1 MLLKEKM
8 FKLNFKKVF
17 AFLFAFILCFGCI
30 DVYTDDGGYTIDDY
44 KVNAIYHSNNTIDVK
59 EVINVNF
66 SSNRHGIYRNIPE
79 TMYVNRD
86 EKYKL
91 SIKNITVLNDE
102 YEVDY
107 DSGNRVIQ
115 IGSEDY
121 TIIGP
126 HTYTLTYTIVIPEDY
141 HSDLDFIYYSVL
153 GNNWDTTINH
163 FSFDIQ
169 FEKALTEK
177 EMSNIQVF
185 SGSLGNQSND
195 LNVQPS
201 ITSNSITG
209 SAYDIGPKQAIT
221 IFGKLRKNYFVGA
234 KQTTSKIP
242 FIFLGL
248 AILFGLYSLVRC
260 LLLKKTHITP
270 IVNFYPPKDM
280 DPAMVGTIVDESV
293 DQEDLMA
300 LIPYWAS
307 KGYLT
312 ISETSDDLILTK
324 VEDHEPPVL
333 NHQKKIYKG
342 LFKYKDSVKLSN
354 LSTNFGKAMNDAKEA
369 LNNEFSGDKKLSK
382 IDHGFVTTI
391 LAMICMIVCI
401 LFNTR
406 YSIVDNLI
414 ETILATFTFVIMMV
428 MNYSAA
434 ASSVFNKNKLGVL
447 KKALSV
453 ALVLVVVY
461 FIYRQTQS
469 IVSIVSFEFMV
480 IGIVATTLPILFSS
494 KFNVVSDYFKSV
506 AGDLLGFKD
515 FIEKAEVPQLERLSA
530 ENPSYYYDVIPYAM
544 VFGLSEMWTK
554 KFSTIPLAQ
563 PDWYDSYYSDP
574 YTSYFYYRM
583 LTRSMYEPIH
593 QNLLDYQ
600 TEQMKSTADS
610 MGSRFGGFSGGGA
623 GGGGGGSW

>member
-30 DVYTDDGGYTIDDY
+30 DVRADDGGYTIDDY

-195 LNVQPS
+195 LNIQPS

-221 IFGKLRKNYFVGA
+221 IFGKLRKNYFVEA

-324 VEDHEPPVL
+324 VEGHEPPVL

-342 LFKYKDSVKLSN
+342 LFKYKDSVKLSK
-354 LSTNFGKAMNDAKEA
+354 LSSDFGKAINDAKEA

-391 LAMICMIVCI
+391 LSMICMILCI

-453 ALVLVVVY
+453 ALVLIVIY

-515 FIEKAEVPQLERLSA
+515 FIEKAEVPQLERLSE
-530 ENPSYYYDVIPYAM
+530 ENSSYYYDVIPYAM

-610 MGSRFGGFSGGGA
+610 MGSSFGGFSGGGA

>member
-8 FKLNFKKVF
+8 FKLNFKKVL

-30 DVYTDDGGYTIDDY
+30 DVYADDGGYTIDDY

-59 EVINVNF
+59 EVIDVNF

-91 SIKNITVLNDE
+91 SIKNITVMNDE

-115 IGSEDY
+115 IGSADY

-195 LNVQPS
+195 LNVTPI
-201 ITSNSITG
+201 ITSTSISG

-221 IFGKLRKNYFVGA
+221 LFGQLRQGYFVGA
-234 KQTTSKIP
+234 KQTTSKVP
-242 FIFLGL
+242 FVFLGL

-324 VEDHEPPVL
+324 VEGHEPPVL

-342 LFKYKDSVKLSN
+342 LFKYKDSVKLSK
-354 LSTNFGKAMNDAKEA
+354 LSSDFGKAMNDAKEA

-469 IVSIVSFEFMV
+469 IDSIVSFEFMV

-494 KFNVVSDYFKSV
+494 RFNVVSDYFKSV

-610 MGSRFGGFSGGGA
+610 MGSSFGGFSGGGA

>member
-1 MLLKEKM
+1 MLRKEKM

-17 AFLFAFILCFGCI
+17 AFLFAFILCFSVVDI
-30 DVYTDDGGYTIDDY
+30 HADDGGYTIDDY

-59 EVINVNF
+59 EVIDVNF
-66 SSNRHGIYRNIPE
+66 SSYRHGIYRNIPE
-79 TMYVNRD
+79 TMYINRD

-91 SIKNITVLNDE
+91 KIQDINVLNDE
-102 YEVDY
+102 YEVDS

-115 IGSEDY
+115 IGSADY

-153 GNNWDTTINH
+153 GNNWDTTISH

-169 FEKALTEK
+169 FEKALTED
-177 EMSNIQVF
+177 EMSNIEVF

-195 LNVQPS
+195 LNVTPI
-201 ITSNSITG
+201 ITSTSISG
-209 SAYDIGPKQAIT
+209 SAYDIGAKQAIT
-221 IFGKLRKNYFVGA
+221 LFGKLRQGYFVGA

-248 AILFGLYSLVRC
+248 AILFGLYSLIRA

-312 ISETSDDLILTK
+312 ISEKEDDLVLTK
-324 VEDHEPPVL
+324 QENHEPPIL
-333 NHQKKIYKG
+333 KHQKKIYNG
-342 LFKYKDSVKLSN
+342 LFKTKNSVKLSK
-354 LSTNFGKAMNDAKEA
+354 LSSKFGKAMDDAKEA
-369 LNNEFSGDKKLSK
+369 LNDVFSEDKKLST

-391 LAMICMIVCI
+391 LALVCMIVCI

-406 YSIVDNLI
+406 YSILDNLI
-414 ETILATFTFVIMMV
+414 ETILATFSFVLMMV
-428 MNYSAA
+428 LNYSAA
-434 ASSVFNKNKLGVL
+434 ATNVFSKNKLGVL
-447 KKALSV
+447 KKILSI
-453 ALVLVVVY
+453 AFILVLAY
-461 FIYRQTQS
+461 FIYRQC
-469 IVSIVSFEFMV
+469 
-480 IGIVATTLPILFSS
+480 VAPE
-494 KFNVVSDYFKSV
+494 
-506 AGDLLGFKD
+506 LLGFKD
-515 FIEKAEVPQLERLSA
+515 FVEKAEVPQLERLSL

-574 YTSYFYYRM
+574 YSSYFYYRM

-593 QNLLDYQ
+593 ENLLDYQ

-610 MGSRFGGFSGGGA
+610 MGSSFGGFSGGGA

>member
-8 FKLNFKKVF
+8 FKLNFKRVF

-30 DVYTDDGGYTIDDY
+30 DVYADDGGYTIDDY

-91 SIKNITVLNDE
+91 SIKNITVMNDE

-185 SGSLGNQSND
+185 SGNLGNQSND
-195 LNVQPS
+195 LNVTPI
-201 ITSNSITG
+201 ITSTSISG
-209 SAYDIGPKQAIT
+209 SAYDIGAKQAIT
-221 IFGKLRKNYFVGA
+221 IFGKLRKNYLVGA
-234 KQTTSKIP
+234 KQTTSKVP
-242 FIFLGL
+242 FVFLGL

-324 VEDHEPPVL
+324 VEGHEPPVL

-342 LFKYKDSVKLSN
+342 LFKYKDSVKLSK
-354 LSTNFGKAMNDAKEA
+354 LSSDFGKAINDAKEA

-610 MGSRFGGFSGGGA
+610 MGSSFGGFSGGGA

>member
-8 FKLNFKKVF
+8 FKLNFKKVL

-30 DVYTDDGGYTIDDY
+30 DVYADDGGYTIDDY

-59 EVINVNF
+59 EVIDVNF

-177 EMSNIQVF
+177 EMSNIEVY

-221 IFGKLRKNYFVGA
+221 IFGKLRQGYFVGA
-234 KQTTSKIP
+234 KQTTSKVP
-242 FIFLGL
+242 FVFLGL

-324 VEDHEPPVL
+324 VEGHEPPIL

-342 LFKYKDSVKLSN
+342 LFKYKDSVKLSK
-354 LSTNFGKAMNDAKEA
+354 LSSDFGKAMNDAKEA
-369 LNNEFSGDKKLSK
+369 LNNELSGEKKLSK

-515 FIEKAEVPQLERLSA
+515 FIEKAEVPQLERLSE

-610 MGSRFGGFSGGGA
+610 MGSSFGGFSGGGA

>member
-8 FKLNFKKVF
+8 FKLNFKKVL

-30 DVYTDDGGYTIDDY
+30 DVYADDGGYTIDDY

-91 SIKNITVLNDE
+91 SIKNITVMNDE

-141 HSDLDFIYYSVL
+141 HSNLDFIYYSVL

-185 SGSLGNQSND
+185 SGNLGNQSND
-195 LNVQPS
+195 LNVTPI
-201 ITSNSITG
+201 ITSTSISG
-209 SAYDIGPKQAIT
+209 SAYDIGAKQAIT

-234 KQTTSKIP
+234 KQTTSKVP
-242 FIFLGL
+242 FVFLGL

-324 VEDHEPPVL
+324 VEGHEPPVL

-342 LFKYKDSVKLSN
+342 LFKYKDSVKLSK
-354 LSTNFGKAMNDAKEA
+354 LSSDFGKAINDAKEA

-610 MGSRFGGFSGGGA
+610 MGSSFGGFSGGGA

>member
-8 FKLNFKKVF
+8 FKLNFKKVL

-30 DVYTDDGGYTIDDY
+30 DVYADDGGYTIDDY

-59 EVINVNF
+59 EVIDVNF

-126 HTYTLTYTIVIPEDY
+126 HTYTLIYTIVIPEDY

-248 AILFGLYSLVRC
+248 AFLFGLYSLVRC
-260 LLLKKTHITP
+260 LLSKKTHITP

-324 VEDHEPPVL
+324 VEDHEPPIL

-369 LNNEFSGDKKLSK
+369 LNNEFSGEKKLSK

-610 MGSRFGGFSGGGA
+610 MGSSFGGFSGGGA

>member
-1 MLLKEKM
+1 MLRKEKM
-8 FKLNFKKVF
+8 FKLNFKKVL

-30 DVYTDDGGYTIDDY
+30 DVYADDGGYTIDDY
-44 KVNAIYHSNNTIDVK
+44 TVNAIYHSNNTIDVK
-59 EVINVNF
+59 EVIDVNF
-66 SSNRHGIYRNIPE
+66 SSYRHGIYRNIPE
-79 TMYVNRD
+79 TMYINRD

-91 SIKNITVLNDE
+91 QIKDIAVLNDE
-102 YEVDY
+102 YDVDS

-121 TIIGP
+121 TVIGP

-141 HSDLDFIYYSVL
+141 HSNLDFIYYSVL

-195 LNVQPS
+195 LNVTPI
-201 ITSNSITG
+201 ITSTSISG

-221 IFGKLRKNYFVGA
+221 IFSKLRKNYFVGA
-234 KQTTSKIP
+234 KQTTSKVP
-242 FIFLGL
+242 FVFLGL

-324 VEDHEPPVL
+324 VEGHEPPVL

-342 LFKYKDSVKLSN
+342 LFKYKDSVKLSK
-354 LSTNFGKAMNDAKEA
+354 LSSDFGKAINDAKEA

-434 ASSVFNKNKLGVL
+434 ASSVFNKNKLGIL

-515 FIEKAEVPQLERLSA
+515 FIEKAEVPQLERLSE

-574 YTSYFYYRM
+574 YSSYFYYRM

-610 MGSRFGGFSGGGA
+610 MGSSFGGFSGGGA

>member
-1 MLLKEKM
+1 MLRKEKM
-8 FKLNFKKVF
+8 FKLNFKKVL

-30 DVYTDDGGYTIDDY
+30 DVYADDGGYTIDDY
-44 KVNAIYHSNNTIDVK
+44 TVNAIYHSNNTIDVK
-59 EVINVNF
+59 EVIDVNF
-66 SSNRHGIYRNIPE
+66 SSYRHGIYRNIPE
-79 TMYVNRD
+79 TMYVNRN

-91 SIKNITVLNDE
+91 KIQYINVFNDE
-102 YEVDY
+102 YEVDS

-126 HTYTLTYTIVIPEDY
+126 HTYTLTYTIMIPEDY

-153 GNNWDTTINH
+153 GNNWDTTISH

-169 FEKALTEK
+169 FEKALTEE

-185 SGSLGNQSND
+185 SGSLGNQSNA
-195 LNVQPS
+195 LNVNPI
-201 ITSNSITG
+201 ITSTSIRG
-209 SAYDIGPKQAIT
+209 SAYDIGAKQAIT
-221 IFGKLRKNYFVGA
+221 IFGQLRQGYFVGA

-248 AILFGLYSLVRC
+248 AILFGLYSLIRA
-260 LLLKKTHITP
+260 LLLKKAHITP
-270 IVNFYPPKDM
+270 IVNFYPLKDM

-312 ISETSDDLILTK
+312 ISETEDDLVLTK
-324 VEDHEPPVL
+324 VENHEPPIL
-333 NHQKKIYKG
+333 KHQKKIYNG
-342 LFKYKDSVKLSN
+342 LFKTKNSVKLSK
-354 LSTNFGKAMNDAKEA
+354 LSSKFGKAMDDAKEA
-369 LNNEFSGDKKLSK
+369 LNDEFSGDKKLST

-414 ETILATFTFVIMMV
+414 ETILATFSFVLMMV
-428 MNYSAA
+428 MNYSVAA
-434 ASSVFNKNKLGVL
+434 TGVFNKNKLGAL
-447 KKALSV
+447 KKVLSV
-453 ALVLVVVY
+453 AFILILAY
-461 FIYRQTQS
+461 FIYRQCDS
-469 IVSIVSFEFMV
+469 ILSIVSFEYMMV
-480 IGIVATTLPILFSS
+480 GIVVVSLPILLSPR
-494 KFNVVSDYFKSV
+494 FNVVSEYFKSV

-515 FIEKAEVPQLERLSA
+515 FIEKAEVPQLERLSM

-574 YTSYFYYRM
+574 YSSYFYYRM

-610 MGSRFGGFSGGGA
+610 MGSSFGGFSGGGA

>member
-30 DVYTDDGGYTIDDY
+30 DVRADDGGYTIDNY
-44 KVNAIYHSNNTIDVK
+44 TVEAMYNTNNTIDVK
-59 EVINVNF
+59 EVIDVNF
-66 SSNRHGIYRNIPE
+66 SSYRHGIYRNIPE
-79 TMYVNRD
+79 TMYVNRN

-153 GNNWDTTINH
+153 GNNWDTTISH

-177 EMSNIQVF
+177 EMSNIEVF
-185 SGSLGNQSND
+185 SGSPGNQSND

-201 ITSNSITG
+201 ITSNSIRG
-209 SAYDIGPKQAIT
+209 SVDNIGAKQAIT

-234 KQTTSKIP
+234 KQTTSKVP
-242 FIFLGL
+242 FVFFGL

-260 LLLKKTHITP
+260 LLIKKTHITP

-312 ISETSDDLILTK
+312 ISETENDLVLTK
-324 VEDHEPPVL
+324 VENHEPPVL

-342 LFKYKDSVKLSN
+342 LFKYKNRVKLSK
-354 LSTNFGKAMNDAKEA
+354 LSSNFGKAMNDAKEA
-369 LNNEFSGDKKLSK
+369 LKNEFSGDKKLSK

-391 LAMICMIVCI
+391 LSMICMILCI
-401 LFNTR
+401 LFNSR
-406 YSIVDNLI
+406 YSIVDNLV

-428 MNYSAA
+428 LCFSMA
-434 ASSVFNKNKLGVL
+434 ASNVFEKNKLATV

-469 IVSIVSFEFMV
+469 IVSIVSFEFMM
-480 IGIVATTLPILFSS
+480 IGIVVTTLPILFSS
-494 KFNVVSDYFKSV
+494 RFNVVSDYFKSV

-610 MGSRFGGFSGGGA
+610 MGSSFGGFSGGGA

>member
-8 FKLNFKKVF
+8 FKLNFKRVF

-30 DVYTDDGGYTIDDY
+30 DVYADDGGYTIDDY

-115 IGSEDY
+115 IGSADY

-177 EMSNIQVF
+177 EMSNIEVF
-185 SGSLGNQSND
+185 SGNLGNQSND
-195 LNVQPS
+195 LNVTPI
-201 ITSNSITG
+201 ITSTSISG

-221 IFGKLRKNYFVGA
+221 LFGQLRQGYFVGA
-234 KQTTSKIP
+234 KQTTSKVP
-242 FIFLGL
+242 FVFLGL

-333 NHQKKIYKG
+333 SHQKKIYKG
-342 LFKYKDSVKLSN
+342 LFKYKDSVKLSK
-354 LSTNFGKAMNDAKEA
+354 LSSDFGKAINDAKEA

-554 KFSTIPLAQ
+554 KFSTIPLAH

-610 MGSRFGGFSGGGA
+610 MGSSFGGFSGGGA

>member
-30 DVYTDDGGYTIDDY
+30 DVRADDGGYTIDDY

-59 EVINVNF
+59 EVIDVNF

-169 FEKALTEK
+169 FEKALTEN

-234 KQTTSKIP
+234 KQTTSKVP
-242 FIFLGL
+242 FVFLGL

-307 KGYLT
+307 QGYLT

-333 NHQKKIYKG
+333 KHQKKIYKG

-354 LSTNFGKAMNDAKEA
+354 LSSNFGKAINDAKEA
-369 LNNEFSGDKKLSK
+369 LNNEFSGEKKLSK

-469 IVSIVSFEFMV
+469 ILSIVSFEFMV

-515 FIEKAEVPQLERLSA
+515 FIEKAEVPQLERLSE

-554 KFSTIPLAQ
+554 KFSTIPLVQ

-610 MGSRFGGFSGGGA
+610 MGSSFGGFSGGGA

>member
-1 MLLKEKM
+1 MLRKEKM
-8 FKLNFKKVF
+8 FKLNFKKVLT
-17 AFLFAFILCFGCI
+17 FLFAFILCFGCI
-30 DVYTDDGGYTIDDY
+30 DVYADDGGYTIDDY
-44 KVNAIYHSNNTIDVK
+44 TVNAIYHSNNTIDVK
-59 EVINVNF
+59 EVIDVNF
-66 SSNRHGIYRNIPE
+66 SSYRHGIYRNIPE
-79 TMYVNRD
+79 TMYINRD

-91 SIKNITVLNDE
+91 HIKDIAVLNDE
-102 YEVDY
+102 YDVDS

-153 GNNWDTTINH
+153 GNNWDTTISH

-185 SGSLGNQSND
+185 SGNLGNQSND
-195 LNVQPS
+195 LNVTPI
-201 ITSNSITG
+201 ITSNSISG
-209 SAYDIGPKQAIT
+209 SAYDIGAKQAIT
-221 IFGKLRKNYFVGA
+221 LFGQLRQGYFVGA
-234 KQTTSKIP
+234 KQTTSKTP

-248 AILFGLYSLVRC
+248 AVLFGLYSLIRA
-260 LLLKKTHITP
+260 LLVKKAHITP

-354 LSTNFGKAMNDAKEA
+354 LSSNFGKAMNDAKEA
-369 LNNEFSGDKKLSK
+369 LNNEFSGEKKLSK
-382 IDHGFVTTI
+382 IDHGFVTTV
-391 LAMICMIVCI
+391 LSMICMILCI
-401 LFNTR
+401 LFNSR
-406 YSIVDNLI
+406 YSIVDNLV

-428 MNYSAA
+428 LCFSMA
-434 ASSVFNKNKLGVL
+434 ASNVFEKNKLATIKKVL
-447 KKALSV
+447 SL
-453 ALVLVVVY
+453 ALVLIVIY

-469 IVSIVSFEFMV
+469 IVSIVSFEFMM
-480 IGIVATTLPILFSS
+480 IGIVVTTLPILFSS
-494 KFNVVSDYFKSV
+494 RFNVVSDYFKSV

-610 MGSRFGGFSGGGA
+610 MGSSFGGFSGGGA

>member
-8 FKLNFKKVF
+8 FKLNFKKVL

-30 DVYTDDGGYTIDDY
+30 DVYADDGGYTIDEY

-91 SIKNITVLNDE
+91 SIKNITVMNDE

-115 IGSEDY
+115 IGSADY

-177 EMSNIQVF
+177 EMSNIEVF

-195 LNVQPS
+195 LNVTPI
-201 ITSNSITG
+201 ITSTSISG
-209 SAYDIGPKQAIT
+209 SAYDIGAKQAIT

-234 KQTTSKIP
+234 KQTTSKVP
-242 FIFLGL
+242 FVFLGL

-342 LFKYKDSVKLSN
+342 LFKYKDSVKLSK
-354 LSTNFGKAMNDAKEA
+354 LSSNFGKAMNDAKEA

-414 ETILATFTFVIMMV
+414 ETILATFTFVILMV

-515 FIEKAEVPQLERLSA
+515 FIEKAEVPQLERLSE

-610 MGSRFGGFSGGGA
+610 MGSSFGGFSGGGA

>member
-30 DVYTDDGGYTIDDY
+30 DVYADDGGYTIDDY

-195 LNVQPS
+195 LNVTPI
-201 ITSNSITG
+201 ITSTSISG

-234 KQTTSKIP
+234 KQTTSKVP
-242 FIFLGL
+242 FVFLGL

-324 VEDHEPPVL
+324 VEGHEPPVL

-342 LFKYKDSVKLSN
+342 LFKYKDSVKLSK
-354 LSTNFGKAMNDAKEA
+354 LSSDFGKAINDAKEA

-610 MGSRFGGFSGGGA
+610 MGSSFGGFSGGGA

>member
-8 FKLNFKKVF
+8 FKLNFKKVL

-30 DVYTDDGGYTIDDY
+30 DVYADDGGYTIDEY

-91 SIKNITVLNDE
+91 SIKNITVMNDE

-115 IGSEDY
+115 IGSADY

-177 EMSNIQVF
+177 EMSNIEVF

-195 LNVQPS
+195 LNVTPI
-201 ITSNSITG
+201 ITSTSISG
-209 SAYDIGPKQAIT
+209 SAYDIGAKQAIT

-234 KQTTSKIP
+234 KQTTSKVP
-242 FIFLGL
+242 FVFLGL

-342 LFKYKDSVKLSN
+342 LFKYKDSVKLSK
-354 LSTNFGKAMNDAKEA
+354 LSSNFGKAMNDAKEA

-414 ETILATFTFVIMMV
+414 ETILATFTFVILMV

-515 FIEKAEVPQLERLSA
+515 FIEKAEVPQLERLSE

-574 YTSYFYYRM
+574 YSSYFYYRM

-610 MGSRFGGFSGGGA
+610 MGSSFGGFSGGGA

>member
-8 FKLNFKKVF
+8 FKLNFKKVL

-30 DVYTDDGGYTIDDY
+30 DVRADDGGYTIDDY

-91 SIKNITVLNDE
+91 SIKNITVMNDE

-141 HSDLDFIYYSVL
+141 HSNLDFIYYSVL

-169 FEKALTEK
+169 FEKVLTEK

-185 SGSLGNQSND
+185 SGNLGNQSND
-195 LNVQPS
+195 LNVQPI
-201 ITSNSITG
+201 ITSNSIHG
-209 SAYDIGPKQAIT
+209 DAYNIGAKQAIT

-234 KQTTSKIP
+234 KQTTSKVP
-242 FIFLGL
+242 FVFLGL

-324 VEDHEPPVL
+324 VEGHEPPVL

-354 LSTNFGKAMNDAKEA
+354 LSSNFGKAMTDAKEA
-369 LNNEFSGDKKLSK
+369 LNNEFSGEKKLSK
-382 IDHGFVTTI
+382 IDYGFVTTI

-480 IGIVATTLPILFSS
+480 IGIVATTLPILFCSR
-494 KFNVVSDYFKSV
+494 FNVVSDYFKSV

-610 MGSRFGGFSGGGA
+610 MGSSFGGFSGGGA

>member
-8 FKLNFKKVF
+8 FKLNFKKVL

-30 DVYTDDGGYTIDDY
+30 DVYADDGGYTIDEY

-91 SIKNITVLNDE
+91 SIKNITVMNDE

-115 IGSEDY
+115 IGSADY

-177 EMSNIQVF
+177 EMSNIEVF

-195 LNVQPS
+195 LNVTPI
-201 ITSNSITG
+201 ITSTSISG
-209 SAYDIGPKQAIT
+209 SAYDIGAKQAIT

-234 KQTTSKIP
+234 KQTTSKVP
-242 FIFLGL
+242 FVFLGL

-342 LFKYKDSVKLSN
+342 LFKYKDSVKLSK
-354 LSTNFGKAMNDAKEA
+354 LSSNFGKAMNDAKEA

-453 ALVLVVVY
+453 ALVLIVIY

-480 IGIVATTLPILFSS
+480 VGIVATTLPILFSS

-515 FIEKAEVPQLERLSA
+515 FIEKAEVPQLERLSE

-610 MGSRFGGFSGGGA
+610 MGSSFGGFSGGGA

>member
-8 FKLNFKKVF
+8 FKLNFKRVF

-30 DVYTDDGGYTIDDY
+30 DVYADDGGYTIDDY

-141 HSDLDFIYYSVL
+141 HSNLDFIYYSVL

-185 SGSLGNQSND
+185 SGNLGNQSND
-195 LNVQPS
+195 LNVTPI
-201 ITSNSITG
+201 ITSTSISG

-221 IFGKLRKNYFVGA
+221 IFSKLRKNYFVGA
-234 KQTTSKIP
+234 KQTTSKVP
-242 FIFLGL
+242 FVFLGL

-300 LIPYWAS
+300 LIPYWTS

-324 VEDHEPPVL
+324 VEGHEPPVL

-342 LFKYKDSVKLSN
+342 LFKYKDSVKLSK
-354 LSTNFGKAMNDAKEA
+354 LSSDFGKAINDAKEA

-610 MGSRFGGFSGGGA
+610 MGSSFGGFSGGGA

>member
-1 MLLKEKM
+1 M
-8 FKLNFKKVF
+8 
-17 AFLFAFILCFGCI
+17 FAFILCFSVVDI
-30 DVYTDDGGYTIDDY
+30 HADDGGYTIDDY

-59 EVINVNF
+59 EVIDVNF
-66 SSNRHGIYRNIPE
+66 SSYRHGIYRNIPE
-79 TMYVNRD
+79 TMYINRD

-91 SIKNITVLNDE
+91 QIKDIAVLNDE
-102 YEVDY
+102 YDVDS

-153 GNNWDTTINH
+153 GNNWNTTISH
-163 FSFDIQ
+163 FSFDIE

-195 LNVQPS
+195 LNVTPI
-201 ITSNSITG
+201 ITSTSISG
-209 SAYDIGPKQAIT
+209 SAYDIGAKQAIT
-221 IFGKLRKNYFVGA
+221 LFGELRQGYFVGA
-234 KQTTSKIP
+234 KQTTSKTP

-248 AILFGLYSLVRC
+248 AVLFGVYSLIRA
-260 LLLKKTHITP
+260 LLLKKAHITP
-270 IVNFYPPKDM
+270 IVNLYPPKDM

-312 ISETSDDLILTK
+312 ISETEDDLVLTK
-324 VEDHEPPVL
+324 VENHEPPIL
-333 NHQKKIYKG
+333 KHQKKIYNG
-342 LFKYKDSVKLSN
+342 LFKTKNSVKLSK
-354 LSTNFGKAMNDAKEA
+354 LSSKFGKAMDDAKEA
-369 LNNEFSGDKKLSK
+369 LNDEFNGDKKLST

-414 ETILATFTFVIMMV
+414 ETILATFSFVLMMV
-428 MNYSAA
+428 LNYSAA
-434 ASSVFNKNKLGVL
+434 ATNVFNKNKLVAL
-447 KKALSV
+447 KKVLSV
-453 ALVLVVVY
+453 AFILILAY
-461 FIYRQTQS
+461 FIYRQCDSILS
-469 IVSIVSFEFMV
+469 IVPFEFMM
-480 IGIVATTLPILFSS
+480 IGIVVVSLPILLSPR
-494 KFNVVSDYFKSV
+494 FNVVSEYFKSV
-506 AGDLLGFKD
+506 TGDLLGFRD
-515 FIEKAEVPQLERLSA
+515 FIEKAEVPQLERLSM

-574 YTSYFYYRM
+574 YSSYFYYRM

-610 MGSRFGGFSGGGA
+610 MGSSFGGFSGGGA

>member
-8 FKLNFKKVF
+8 FKLNFKKVL

-30 DVYTDDGGYTIDDY
+30 DVYADDGGYTIDEY

-91 SIKNITVLNDE
+91 SIKNITVMNDE

-115 IGSEDY
+115 IGSADY

-169 FEKALTEK
+169 FVKALTEK
-177 EMSNIQVF
+177 EMSNIEVF

-195 LNVQPS
+195 LNVTPI
-201 ITSNSITG
+201 ITSTSISG
-209 SAYDIGPKQAIT
+209 SAYDIGAKQAIT

-234 KQTTSKIP
+234 KQTTSKVP
-242 FIFLGL
+242 FVFLGL

-342 LFKYKDSVKLSN
+342 LFKYKDSVKLSK
-354 LSTNFGKAMNDAKEA
+354 LSSNFGKAMNDAKEA

-414 ETILATFTFVIMMV
+414 ETILATFTFVILMV

-515 FIEKAEVPQLERLSA
+515 FIEKAEVPQLERLSE

-610 MGSRFGGFSGGGA
+610 MGSSFGGFSGGGA

>member
-30 DVYTDDGGYTIDDY
+30 DVRADDGGYTIDDY

-59 EVINVNF
+59 EVIDVNF

-185 SGSLGNQSND
+185 SGSLGNQSNG
-195 LNVQPS
+195 LNVQPI

-234 KQTTSKIP
+234 KQTTSKVP
-242 FIFLGL
+242 FVFLGL
-248 AILFGLYSLVRC
+248 AIPFGLYSLVRC

-280 DPAMVGTIVDESV
+280 DPAMVGTIVDESA

-307 KGYLT
+307 QGYLT

-324 VEDHEPPVL
+324 VENHEPPVL
-333 NHQKKIYKG
+333 KHQKKIYKG

-354 LSTNFGKAMNDAKEA
+354 LSSNFGKAINDAKEA
-369 LNNEFSGDKKLSK
+369 LNDEFSGDKKLSK

-391 LAMICMIVCI
+391 LAMICMILCI

-414 ETILATFTFVIMMV
+414 EAILATFTFVIMMV
-428 MNYSAA
+428 LCFSMA
-434 ASSVFNKNKLGVL
+434 ASNVFEKNKLATI
-447 KKALSV
+447 KKALSM
-453 ALVLVVVY
+453 ALVLIVVY

-469 IVSIVSFEFMV
+469 ILSIVSFEFMV

-494 KFNVVSDYFKSV
+494 RFNVVSDYFKSV

-610 MGSRFGGFSGGGA
+610 MGSSFGGFSGGGA

>member
-8 FKLNFKKVF
+8 FKLNFKKIF

-30 DVYTDDGGYTIDDY
+30 DVYADDGGYTIDDY

-195 LNVQPS
+195 LNVTPI
-201 ITSNSITG
+201 ITSTSISG

-234 KQTTSKIP
+234 KQTTSKVP
-242 FIFLGL
+242 FVFLGL

-307 KGYLT
+307 QGYLT

-333 NHQKKIYKG
+333 KHQKKIYKG
-342 LFKYKDSVKLSN
+342 LFKYKDSVKLSK
-354 LSTNFGKAMNDAKEA
+354 LSSDFGKAINDAKEA

-428 MNYSAA
+428 MNYSVA

-469 IVSIVSFEFMV
+469 ILSIVSFEFMV

-494 KFNVVSDYFKSV
+494 RFNMVSDYFKSV

-515 FIEKAEVPQLERLSA
+515 FIEKAEVPQLERLSE

-554 KFSTIPLAQ
+554 KFSTIPLVQ

-610 MGSRFGGFSGGGA
+610 MGSSFGGFSGGGA

>member
-30 DVYTDDGGYTIDDY
+30 DVYADDGGYTIDDY

-59 EVINVNF
+59 EVIDVNF

-153 GNNWDTTINH
+153 GNNWNTTINH

-177 EMSNIQVF
+177 EMSNIEVF

-195 LNVQPS
+195 LNVTPI
-201 ITSNSITG
+201 ITSTSISG

-221 IFGKLRKNYFVGA
+221 IFGKLRNNYFVGA
-234 KQTTSKIP
+234 KQTTSKVP
-242 FIFLGL
+242 FVFLGL

-324 VEDHEPPVL
+324 VEGHEPPVL

-342 LFKYKDSVKLSN
+342 LFKYKDSVKLSK
-354 LSTNFGKAMNDAKEA
+354 LSSDFGKAINDAKEA

-494 KFNVVSDYFKSV
+494 RFNVVSDYFKSV

-610 MGSRFGGFSGGGA
+610 MGSSFGGFSGGGA

>member
-30 DVYTDDGGYTIDDY
+30 DVYADDGGYTIDDY

-177 EMSNIQVF
+177 EMSNIEVF

-195 LNVQPS
+195 LNVTPI
-201 ITSNSITG
+201 ITSTSISG

-234 KQTTSKIP
+234 KQTTSKVP
-242 FIFLGL
+242 FVFLGL

-324 VEDHEPPVL
+324 VEGHEPPVL

-342 LFKYKDSVKLSN
+342 LFKYKDSVKLSK
-354 LSTNFGKAMNDAKEA
+354 LSSDFGKAINDAKEA

-610 MGSRFGGFSGGGA
+610 MGSSFGGFSGGGA

>member
-30 DVYTDDGGYTIDDY
+30 DVYADDGGYTIDDY

-79 TMYVNRD
+79 TMYVNWD

-91 SIKNITVLNDE
+91 SIKNITVMNDE

-169 FEKALTEK
+169 FEKSLTEK
-177 EMSNIQVF
+177 EMSNIEVY

-221 IFGKLRKNYFVGA
+221 IFGKLRQGYFVGA
-234 KQTTSKIP
+234 KQTTSKVP
-242 FIFLGL
+242 FVFLGL

-324 VEDHEPPVL
+324 VEGHEPPVL

-342 LFKYKDSVKLSN
+342 LFKYKDSVKLSK
-354 LSTNFGKAMNDAKEA
+354 LSSDFGKAINDAKEA

-610 MGSRFGGFSGGGA
+610 MGSSFGGFSGGGA

>member
-1 MLLKEKM
+1 MLRKEKM

-30 DVYTDDGGYTIDDY
+30 DVRADDGGYTIDNY
-44 KVNAIYHSNNTIDVK
+44 TVEAMYNTNNTIDVK
-59 EVINVNF
+59 EVIDVNF
-66 SSNRHGIYRNIPE
+66 SSYRHGIYRNIPE
-79 TMYVNRD
+79 TMYVNRN

-153 GNNWDTTINH
+153 GNNWDTTISH

-177 EMSNIQVF
+177 EMSNIEVF
-185 SGSLGNQSND
+185 SGSPGNQSND

-201 ITSNSITG
+201 ITSNSIRG
-209 SAYDIGPKQAIT
+209 SVDNIGAKQAIT

-234 KQTTSKIP
+234 KQTTSKVP
-242 FIFLGL
+242 FVFFGL

-260 LLLKKTHITP
+260 LLIKKTHITP

-312 ISETSDDLILTK
+312 ISETENDLVLTK
-324 VEDHEPPVL
+324 VENHEPPVL

-354 LSTNFGKAMNDAKEA
+354 LSSNFGKAMNDAKEA
-369 LNNEFSGDKKLSK
+369 LNNEFSGEKKLSK
-382 IDHGFVTTI
+382 IDHGFVTTV

-428 MNYSAA
+428 MNYSVA

-494 KFNVVSDYFKSV
+494 RFNVVSDYFKSV

-610 MGSRFGGFSGGGA
+610 MGSSFGGFSGGGA

>member
-8 FKLNFKKVF
+8 FKLNFKRVF

-30 DVYTDDGGYTIDDY
+30 DVYADDGGYTIDDY
-44 KVNAIYHSNNTIDVK
+44 KVNAIYHSNNTIDVE
-59 EVINVNF
+59 EVIDVNF
-66 SSNRHGIYRNIPE
+66 SSYRHGIYRNIPE

-91 SIKNITVLNDE
+91 NIKNITVMNDE

-177 EMSNIQVF
+177 EMSNIEVF
-185 SGSLGNQSND
+185 SGNLGNQSND
-195 LNVQPS
+195 LNVQPI
-201 ITSNSITG
+201 ITSNSIHG
-209 SAYDIGPKQAIT
+209 DGYNIGAKQAIT

-234 KQTTSKIP
+234 KQTTSKVP
-242 FIFLGL
+242 FVFLGL

-342 LFKYKDSVKLSN
+342 LFKYKNSVKLSK
-354 LSTNFGKAMNDAKEA
+354 LSSNFGKAMNDAKEA
-369 LNNEFSGDKKLSK
+369 LNNEFSGEKKLSK
-382 IDHGFVTTI
+382 INHGFVTTV
-391 LAMICMIVCI
+391 LSMICMILCI
-401 LFNTR
+401 LFNSR
-406 YSIVDNLI
+406 YSIVDNLV

-428 MNYSAA
+428 LCFSMA
-434 ASSVFNKNKLGVL
+434 ASNVFEKNKLATIKKVL
-447 KKALSV
+447 SL
-453 ALVLVVVY
+453 ALVLIVIY

-469 IVSIVSFEFMV
+469 IVSIVSFEFMM
-480 IGIVATTLPILFSS
+480 IGIVVTTLPILFSS
-494 KFNVVSDYFKSV
+494 RFNVVSDYFKSV

-610 MGSRFGGFSGGGA
+610 MGSSFGGFSGGGA

>member
-30 DVYTDDGGYTIDDY
+30 DVYADDGGYTIDDY

-91 SIKNITVLNDE
+91 SIKNITVMNDE

-141 HSDLDFIYYSVL
+141 HSNLDFIYYSVL

-185 SGSLGNQSND
+185 SGNLGNQSND
-195 LNVQPS
+195 LNVTPI
-201 ITSNSITG
+201 ITSTSISG
-209 SAYDIGPKQAIT
+209 SAYDIGAKQAIT

-234 KQTTSKIP
+234 KQTTSKVP
-242 FIFLGL
+242 FVFLGL

-324 VEDHEPPVL
+324 VEGHEPPVL

-342 LFKYKDSVKLSN
+342 LFKYKDSVKLSE
-354 LSTNFGKAMNDAKEA
+354 LSSDFGKAINDAKEA

-382 IDHGFVTTI
+382 TDHGFVTTI

-610 MGSRFGGFSGGGA
+610 MGSSFGGFSGGGA

>member
-8 FKLNFKKVF
+8 FKLNFKKIF

-30 DVYTDDGGYTIDDY
+30 DVYADDGGYTIDDY

-195 LNVQPS
+195 LNVTPI
-201 ITSNSITG
+201 ITSTSISG

-234 KQTTSKIP
+234 KQTTSKVP
-242 FIFLGL
+242 FVFLGL

-307 KGYLT
+307 QGYLT

-333 NHQKKIYKG
+333 KHQKKIYKG
-342 LFKYKDSVKLSN
+342 LFKYKDSVKLSK
-354 LSTNFGKAMNDAKEA
+354 LSSDFGKAINDAKEA

-469 IVSIVSFEFMV
+469 ILSIVSFEFMV

-494 KFNVVSDYFKSV
+494 RFNMVSDYFKSV

-515 FIEKAEVPQLERLSA
+515 FIEKAEVPQLERLSE

-554 KFSTIPLAQ
+554 KFSTIPLVQ

-610 MGSRFGGFSGGGA
+610 MGSSFGGFSGGGA

>member
-1 MLLKEKM
+1 MLRKEKM
-8 FKLNFKKVF
+8 FKLNFKKVL

-30 DVYTDDGGYTIDDY
+30 DVYADDGGYTIDDY
-44 KVNAIYHSNNTIDVK
+44 TVNAIYHSNNTIDVK
-59 EVINVNF
+59 EVIDVNF
-66 SSNRHGIYRNIPE
+66 SSYRHGIYRNIPE
-79 TMYVNRD
+79 TMYINRD

-91 SIKNITVLNDE
+91 QIKDIAVLNDE
-102 YEVDY
+102 YDVDS

-121 TIIGP
+121 TVIGP

-141 HSDLDFIYYSVL
+141 HSDLDFLYYSVL
-153 GNNWDTTINH
+153 GNNWDTTISH

-195 LNVQPS
+195 LNVTPI
-201 ITSNSITG
+201 ITSTSIRG
-209 SAYDIGPKQAIT
+209 SAYDIGAKQAIT
-221 IFGKLRKNYFVGA
+221 LFGQLRQGYFVGA

-242 FIFLGL
+242 FVFLGL
-248 AILFGLYSLVRC
+248 AVLFGLYSLIRA
-260 LLLKKTHITP
+260 LLLKKAHITP

-312 ISETSDDLILTK
+312 ISETEDDLVLTK
-324 VEDHEPPVL
+324 VENHEPPVL
-333 NHQKKIYKG
+333 KHQKKIYNG
-342 LFKYKDSVKLSN
+342 LFKTKTSVKLSK
-354 LSTNFGKAMNDAKEA
+354 LSSKFGKAMDDAKEA
-369 LNNEFSGDKKLSK
+369 LNDEFSGNKKLSS

-414 ETILATFTFVIMMV
+414 ETILATFNFVLMMV
-428 MNYSAA
+428 LNYSAA

-447 KKALSV
+447 KKVLSI
-453 ALVLVVVY
+453 AFILILAY
-461 FIYRQTQS
+461 FIYRQCNS
-469 IVSIVSFEFMV
+469 ILSVVSFEFMMV
-480 IGIVATTLPILFSS
+480 GIVVVSLPILLSS
-494 KFNVVSDYFKSV
+494 KFNVVSDYFKNV
-506 AGDLLGFKD
+506 APELLGFKD
-515 FIEKAEVPQLERLSA
+515 FVEKAEVPQLERLSM

-574 YTSYFYYRM
+574 YSSYFYYRM

-610 MGSRFGGFSGGGA
+610 MGSSFGGFSGGGA